1 MRLPIQEHASDSGI
15 AWTSAMKGGRPW
27 ITALLCLVIAVGLT
41 GLQEK
46 KWGSSVSNAMV
57 WPVIFWAFS
66 AASFLFNGLAGKG
79 VVILLSLVVWLV
91 GFVVA
96 GLVLYKGKEIGR
108 RSDTSHFDDV
118 APGLQKGI

>member
-1 MRLPIQEHASDSGI
+1 MKRVLLSTPHIVALIIATGVLWTARGLMRLPIQEHASDSGI

-66 AASFLFNGLAGKG
+66 AAKRYLALRRRGARTTKG
-79 VVILLSLVVWLV
+79 DLV
-91 GFVVA
+91 
-96 GLVLYKGKEIGR
+96 
-108 RSDTSHFDDV
+108 
-118 APGLQKGI
+118 